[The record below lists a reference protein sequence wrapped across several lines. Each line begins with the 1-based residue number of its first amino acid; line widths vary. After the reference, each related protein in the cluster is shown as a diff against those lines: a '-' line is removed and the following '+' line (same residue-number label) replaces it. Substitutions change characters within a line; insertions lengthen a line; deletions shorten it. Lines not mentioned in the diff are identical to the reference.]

1 MILEKHNNFIIF
13 IFLAFLIGMP
23 FFGYSQVIEIK
34 GTTFD
39 SNNKLI
45 SSCTII
51 ASDSEDGNNILAF
64 KNSDA
69 SGNYK
74 LILSQEIKLDSIWL
88 IIRHISYETIRLK
101 IPFKSAK
108 QDFQMSLK
116 MQKLDEVLIKKDRI
130 VTIKGD
136 TITYNVNGL
145 KAKKDYSIEEVIN
158 RIPGVSIS
166 ETGQIRYLEKPISHL
181 YINGVDLLEGGYS
194 IATQGIPA
202 DAVLEIDVM
211 KKHHHERI
219 DIGRTETDNVSFNLK
234 IKEDVGLLFGSL
246 KADAGVPFLTG
257 KLDATPIYFKD
268 KFQNI
273 SSAKLNN
280 TGKTLR
286 GIGNDLA
293 SSNINVG
300 GLMLEETHVV
310 KAPNINGVAISEK
323 YWLNNDS
330 YAITNNALHKVNDST
345 IVKWNFNYVNELSKI
360 ENNSSS
366 TFLSNNEPS
375 SVTNRSRNQ
384 LKTERFNAGVNQEIN
399 KRNFYLKNN
408 TSFRFANDAGIESVV
423 INTNNLESNYLQ
435 NNFQF
440 SNGTSFKTLIGK
452 KNILQSGLLA
462 QYEQNIEELRVT
474 PPVFENSIG
483 NGTDND
489 TTFQHVSVKKINL
502 AGFTQYDF
510 KLFNLEWNLNQN
522 LKYNSFRFDSNLKQI
537 SNFTNQSFPLASNYD
552 YQKIATT
559 TRISS
564 KMYVGKATFSWGI
577 SADYID
583 LNSIENN
590 NISLGI
596 SDSFLFIQPNISVK
610 YGFNTKWNL
619 GVSYDLYKNMSDF
632 SQLYTPVILTSFN
645 ALVQNPNFV
654 NTITTNAFATYI
666 NYNNILKSFFL
677 SLKGNLNQIKS
688 DATFSNELD
697 SEGFMV
703 TEVIKQPNS
712 LKNYGFTLYVTK
724 GFLGSFKT
732 ELTYAYNIS
741 KNQFFFN
748 NQFLDAIN
756 GRQSIDFS
764 LSLDKG
770 SWFTLEYK
778 TKLNFGTS
786 ETQANEI
793 NNSILFQNLNLDI
806 YTSNSTRINFGLDS
820 SRTATS
826 KSSTIDKN
834 SLFNMSFYYK
844 PSKKININASLINVF
859 DTQFFTTTNSYFNFV
874 NVYQFSLR
882 PRQFTIGFNYS
893 L

>member
-1 MILEKHNNFIIF
+1 MIVKNHNNLFKF

-23 FFGYSQVIEIK
+23 FFGYSQVIEIE
-34 GTTFD
+34 GTTFG
-39 SNNKLI
+39 NNNIPI
-45 SSCTII
+45 SSCTIV
-51 ASDSEDGNNILAF
+51 ASDSENGSNILAF

-74 LILSQEIKLDSIWL
+74 LILSKEIKLDSIWL

-101 IPFKSAK
+101 IPLKSAK

-116 MQKLDEVLIKKDRI
+116 IQKLDEVLIKKDRV

-145 KAKKDYSIEEVIN
+145 KAKKDYTIEEVIS

-166 ETGQIRYLEKPISHL
+166 ESGQIRYLDKPISHL
-181 YINGVDLLEGGYS
+181 YINGLDLLEGGYS

-234 IKEDVGLLFGSL
+234 IKDDVGLLFGSL
-246 KADAGVPFLTG
+246 KGDAGVPFLTG

-273 SSAKLNN
+273 SSGKLNN

-286 GIGNDLA
+286 DIGNDL
-293 SSNINVG
+293 SSGNINVG
-300 GLMLEETHVV
+300 GLILEETHVIKV
-310 KAPNINGVAISEK
+310 PNINGVAISEK

-330 YAITNNALHKVNDST
+330 YAITNDALHKVNDST

-360 ENNSSS
+360 ENNLSS
-366 TFLSNNEPS
+366 TFLSNNESS
-375 SVTNRSRNQ
+375 SVINKSRNQ
-384 LKTERFNAGVNQEIN
+384 LRTVRFNAGVNQEIN

-408 TSFRFANDAGIESVV
+408 TSYRFANDAGIERVL
-423 INTNNLESNYLQ
+423 INTNYLESNYLK

-440 SNGTSFKTLIGK
+440 SNSTSLKTLIGK

-462 QYEQNIEELRVT
+462 QYEQNKEELSVT
-474 PPVFENSIG
+474 PPVFETLIGSG
-483 NGTDND
+483 NGSGATLQD
-489 TTFQHVSVKKINL
+489 VSVSKINL
-502 AGFTQYDF
+502 AGFAQYDF
-510 KLFNLEWNLNQN
+510 KLFKSEWNLNQK
-522 LKYNSFRFDSNLKQI
+522 LKYNNFRFDSNLKQI
-537 SNFTNQSFPLASNYD
+537 SNSTNQNFPLASNFD
-552 YQKIATT
+552 YQKVETT
-559 TRISS
+559 TKLNS
-564 KMYVGKATFSWGI
+564 KINIGKVMFSWGL
-577 SADYID
+577 SADYIK

-590 NISLGI
+590 STSMEI
-596 SDSFLFIQPNISVK
+596 SDSFLFIQPSISVK
-610 YGFNTKWNL
+610 YSFNTKWNFAI
-619 GVSYDLYKNMSDF
+619 SYDSNNDISNF
-632 SQLYTPVILTSFN
+632 SQLYTPLILTSFN

-654 NTITTNAFATYI
+654 NTTRINSFASYI

-677 SLKGNLNQIKS
+677 SLKGNLNQNKS
-688 DATFSNELD
+688 DATFSNELNSD
-697 SEGFMV
+697 GFMV

-741 KNQFFFN
+741 KSQLFFN
-748 NQFLDAIN
+748 DQFLDAIN
-756 GRQSIDFS
+756 RRQSIDFG
-764 LSLDKG
+764 LSWDKG
-770 SWFTLEYK
+770 SWFTLDYK
-778 TKLNFGTS
+778 AKFNFGTS
-786 ETQANEI
+786 ATTTNEI

-806 YTSNSTRINFGLDS
+806 YTTSSTRINFGLDS

-826 KSSTIDKN
+826 KSDTSDQNT
-834 SLFNMSFYYK
+834 LFNMSFHYK
-844 PSKKININASLINVF
+844 PSKKVNINASLNNVF
-859 DTQFFTTTNSYFNFV
+859 NTQFFRTTNSYFNFV